1 MNIEQHITELIPDFL
16 LGNFDTEKR
25 ELIQSHLRTCAECQ
39 KEFETLSLLWNSLGE
54 LPQEKPNAAA
64 RERFNAMLTAYEH
77 GLNQAAMKLSI
88 VERANSII
96 QRFWPKQP
104 AVQFAM
110 TFLFFI
116 VGGFAG
122 MQLNRSEKAP
132 LSSTESTIEIAQLHG
147 EVRAMSRMLA
157 VSLMQQQS
165 ASERLRGI
173 NLTSQFQQPDGELTS
188 ALFEALNY
196 DPNVNVRLAAVDAL
210 LKYGD
215 DPSVRK
221 RIIEGL
227 TKQQS
232 PIVQMALIDLFVSLQ
247 VRQSKP
253 AMENLLKNPR
263 LNGVVK
269 SRIEFALNELKG

>member
-1 MNIEQHITELIPDFL
+1 MNNEQHVTEFIPDFL

-25 ELIQSHLRTCAECQ
+25 ELIQSHLRTCTECQ

-54 LPQEKPNAAA
+54 LPQEKPSAVA

-77 GLNQAAMKLSI
+77 GLNQAAMKLSF
-88 VERANSII
+88 VEKINSSIE
-96 QRFWPKQP
+96 RFWPKQP
-104 AVQFAM
+104 VLQFAI
-110 TFLFFI
+110 TFFFFV

-122 MQLNRSEKAP
+122 MQLNRSEKIP
-132 LSSTESTIEIAQLHG
+132 LPSPESTIEIAQLHG

-196 DPNVNVRLAAVDAL
+196 DPNVNVRLAAIDAL
-210 LKYGD
+210 QQYGD
-215 DPSVRK
+215 DPTVRK

-227 TKQQS
+227 TKQDS

-253 AMENLLKNPR
+253 AMEHLLKSPK
-263 LNGVVK
+263 LNIAVK
-269 SRIEFALNELKG
+269 SRIELALNELEG